1 MRLLERYI
9 LWELVRVFSVLVTIF
24 TVLLVFVGVV
34 AQARQHGLGMAEIIQ
49 ILPYV
54 PPSLLPYTIPATML
68 LTVCVVYG
76 RMSADREIIAAKSA
90 GVHVI
95 SLIWPSYF
103 LGAVLSVGT
112 LFMTDQIIPW
122 SMGNIGRVVRLAM
135 ENIFLDQ
142 LRTQSQVNNRKLGIA
157 ITVLDVRNRVLIMP
171 TFRYSPGGK
180 ETFTAQAEEAR
191 LSFDLSRQEVV
202 VQMKKAHINAPGR
215 ITGWFE
221 NHEDRFPLPI
231 DRAGLQVQTM
241 RILDIKAKLQ
251 TADASRERLRDA
263 DAMEAAFAMATGEFE
278 KLGGHSFVAR
288 SYEHTDTAGQIRRMK
303 TEVSTRFA
311 MATSCFFF
319 VLVGSPFAILMARK
333 QFLTS
338 FLFCFLPILVIYY
351 PVAMLS
357 QNLSKTGMFDPT
369 WAVWSANA
377 LLLIAGCVC
386 IRRVLQN

>member
-1 MRLLERYI
+1 LERYI

-34 AQARQHGLGMAEIIQ
+34 AQARQHGLGMAEIVQ

-231 DRAGLQVQTM
+231 DRAALQVQTM

-278 KLGGHSFVAR
+278 KLGSHSFVVR

-351 PVAMLS
+351 PVAILS
-357 QNLSKTGMFDPT
+357 QNLSKTGMLDPT

-377 LLLIAGCVC
+377 LLLIAGCFC

>member
-9 LWELVRVFSVLVTIF
+9 LWELVRVFSVLVSIF
-24 TVLLVFVGVV
+24 TVLLVFVGVA
-34 AQARQHGLGMAEIIQ
+34 AQARQHGLGPWELVQ

-90 GVHVI
+90 GVHIV

-103 LGAVLSVGT
+103 LAAVLSVGT
-112 LFMTDQIIPW
+112 LFLTDQIIPW

-142 LRTQSQVNNRKLGIA
+142 LRTQSQVNIRKHGIA
-157 ITVLDVRNRVLIMP
+157 ITVLDVKNRVLIMP
-171 TFRYSPGGK
+171 TFRYSPSGK

-191 LSFDLSRQEVV
+191 LSFDLERQEVV
-202 VQMKKAHINAPGR
+202 VQMKRANINAPGR
-215 ITGWFE
+215 ISGSFE

-231 DRAGLQVQTM
+231 DRARLQVQTM
-241 RILDIKAKLQ
+241 RISDIHQKLKA
-251 TADASRERLRDA
+251 TETSRERLRDA
-263 DAMEAAFAMATGEFE
+263 DAIEAAFALATGEFDR
-278 KLGGHSFVAR
+278 LGDRAFRGR
-288 SYEHTDTAGQIRRMK
+288 SAEQTETVGQIRRMK

-338 FLFCFLPILVIYY
+338 FLFCFLPILVVYY
-351 PVAMLS
+351 PVAMMS
-357 QNLSKTGMFDPT
+357 QNLSKTGTLDPT
-369 WAVWSANA
+369 WAVWSANV
-377 LLLIAGCVC
+377 LLLVAAGVCV
-386 IRRVLQN
+386 RRVLQN